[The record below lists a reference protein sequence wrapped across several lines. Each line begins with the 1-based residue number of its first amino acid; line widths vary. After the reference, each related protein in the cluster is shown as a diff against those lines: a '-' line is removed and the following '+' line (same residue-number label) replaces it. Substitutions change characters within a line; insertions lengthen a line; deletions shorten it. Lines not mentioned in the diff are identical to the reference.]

1 VSFRVRSLCVAA
13 ALVLVSGLVPA
24 ASQQQPPIFRAGTE
38 LVSLAVTVMVA
49 GTPRYITGLE
59 TTDFEVFEDGVK
71 QEISI
76 FNNTNSPIA
85 LTFLLDTS
93 ASMDT
98 RLHTAQEA
106 AIGFART
113 IRQQD
118 LAEII
123 DFDSRAIVL
132 QRFTSEVDQLERA
145 IRKTSAGGT
154 TSMFNAIYIAL
165 DELKRL
171 PPGEEHSRRKAIV
184 LLSDGED
191 TTSMLEFEGPDGIL
205 ELVKRSDAVIY
216 AVGLRPPQESRANT
230 FKRSEFVLRQL
241 AQQTGGRVFFPAHIN
256 ELANVYG
263 QIADELSNQYII
275 GYTSKNTRHDGTWR
289 RIVVRANRP
298 NSVVRTKQGYAAPA
312 R

>member
-1 VSFRVRSLCVAA
+1 
-13 ALVLVSGLVPA
+13 
-24 ASQQQPPIFRAGTE
+24 
-38 LVSLAVTVMVA
+38 
-49 GTPRYITGLE
+49 
-59 TTDFEVFEDGVK
+59 
-71 QEISI
+71 
-76 FNNTNSPIA
+76 
-85 LTFLLDTS
+85 
-93 ASMDT
+93 
-98 RLHTAQEA
+98 
-106 AIGFART
+106 
-113 IRQQD
+113 
-118 LAEII
+118 
-123 DFDSRAIVL
+123 
-132 QRFTSEVDQLERA
+132 
-145 IRKTSAGGT
+145 
-154 TSMFNAIYIAL
+154 
-165 DELKRL
+165 
-171 PPGEEHSRRKAIV
+171 
-184 LLSDGED
+184 
-191 TTSMLEFEGPDGIL
+191 MLEFEGPDGIL

>member
-216 AVGLRPPQESRANT
+216 AVGLRPPQ
-230 FKRSEFVLRQL
+230 
-241 AQQTGGRVFFPAHIN
+241 
-256 ELANVYG
+256 
-263 QIADELSNQYII
+263 
-275 GYTSKNTRHDGTWR
+275 
-289 RIVVRANRP
+289 
-298 NSVVRTKQGYAAPA
+298 
-312 R
+312 